1 MGELPLPVVG
11 WLYTIVST
19 VALLA
24 GAYLVAG
31 LHLQGEAERAQL
43 AARALEDA
51 LLFGIWLLGLAGG
64 IGVLLLEPWSRGL
77 LEFFCWVLAVLTLLS
92 AYKRLRAAG
101 PAQRGALALS
111 LALFVL
117 PILAVCGATIYTL
130 RGDEAMRL
138 LARG

>member
-1 MGELPLPVVG
+1 MGELPLLVVG

-19 VALLA
+19 AALLV

-77 LEFFCWVLAVLTLLS
+77 LEFFCWVLAVLTLQS

-101 PAQRGALALS
+101 AAQRRALALS